1 MRVFATLVYSL
12 PDFRRKERARD
23 VQTRKRRGPAV
34 LNVFAC
40 FARFTLGF
48 FLPSSQNLDALSFFF
63 LFPIFQSREGNQE
76 KHTHKK
82 IKRNKWGIAGR
93 GYDGKIK
100 PTSTTGVSRRGGK
113 KAQLWSRGV
122 FHLCRFPMA
131 CDPVL
136 RLPTVLGKEA
146 RERDSGKKYKEGER
160 ESERRLSSTFAF
172 SRAWSCSFFFL
183 SPWFFSAP
191 GAFISSRISLSF
203 SRERRRRSTDVVV
216 RCFFPP
222 SLVLPPPS
230 FYE

>member
-1 MRVFATLVYSL
+1 MCVCLPLWFTLFPTSGGRRELATS
-12 PDFRRKERARD
+12 RRENVGA
-23 VQTRKRRGPAV
+23 PAV

-40 FARFTLGF
+40 FVRFTLGF
-48 FLPSSQNLDALSFFF
+48 FLPPSPNLDALSFFF

-76 KHTHKK
+76 KHTHTK
-82 IKRNKWGIAGR
+82 IKRNKRGIAGR

-160 ESERRLSSTFAF
+160 ERATTLFYVCIFA
-172 SRAWSCSFFFL
+172 CVVLLFFL
-183 SPWFFSAP
+183 SVPLVFFCSWRFYFLP
-191 GAFISSRISLSF
+191 HQSL
-203 SRERRRRSTDVVV
+203 
-216 RCFFPP
+216 
-222 SLVLPPPS
+222 LLP
-230 FYE
+230 